1 MGGPEG
7 IGSVLRYMDRST
19 IHYLK
24 QRGWTNTQ
32 IAAFVGHHRDTIAR
46 ALKEPVDQ
54 QPIVRPR
61 TPRAAPFAAQIAGW
75 LDEGLSVRRMLELAR
90 ADAAHPF
97 LGSDGAFY
105 HYVRPLRAARR
116 ALPAQVVV
124 RFEGLPG
131 ELLQIDWGEQ
141 RRMRFSKPEL
151 AGQTRYFFA
160 ARLKYSR
167 WMWVRFTQDM
177 QSETLLRCLI
187 ACLLELGGVPWVVTS
202 DNPKTITLGRDA
214 AGQPILH
221 PAYQQLATE
230 FGFHP
235 SLCAPAAAQQKGA
248 VENLVKFVKTNLL
261 AGRTFHDDPD
271 LAQECAA
278 WLRRVNEQRPSDAT
292 AELPS
297 ARLAEERSHFTS
309 LPATAADY
317 GVFDSV
323 LVSRESLVTIATN
336 RYSVPVAYVGQALT
350 ARLHPERIVLYQDA
364 TLVAS
369 HPRCHGRRQRL
380 VLPEHFEP
388 VFAHKPR
395 ARTMVYRDWLIA
407 QGPAAAAYVQRL
419 CQRRYQDMDQ
429 QLAALYALARQLG
442 SEEFLALVARHLE
455 QEAIGV
461 EYLQAPPPAGRPPTP
476 SPLPDPAPTP
486 RAALHRLGPAQHE
499 VERDLAAYEAYVANG
514 PALAALAAIGAGR

>member
-1 MGGPEG
+1 
-7 IGSVLRYMDRST
+7 MDRST

-46 ALKEPVDQ
+46 VLKEPVDQ
-54 QPIVRPR
+54 RPVVRPR
-61 TPRAAPFAAQIAGW
+61 TPLAAPFAAQIECW
-75 LDEGLSVRRMLELAR
+75 LDAGLSVQRMIELAR
-90 ADAAHPF
+90 ADGERPF
-97 LGSDGAFY
+97 VGSDVAFY
-105 HYVRPLRAARR
+105 NYVRPLREARR

-141 RRMRFSKPEL
+141 RRMKFSKPEL

-167 WMWVRFTQDM
+167 WMWVRFTADM

-187 ACLLELGGVPWVVTS
+187 ACLVELGGVPWVVTS
-202 DNPKTITLGRDA
+202 DNPKTITVGRDA
-214 AGQPILH
+214 AQQPILH

-248 VENLVKFVKTNLL
+248 VENLVKFVKTNFL
-261 AGRTFHDDPD
+261 AGRAFYDEAD

-278 WLRRVNEQRPSDAT
+278 WLRRVNEARPSDAT
-292 AELPS
+292 EELPI
-297 ARLAEERSHFTS
+297 ARLAEERPHLKP
-309 LPATAADY
+309 LPVTAADY

-336 RYSVPVAYVGQALT
+336 RYSVPVADVGQALT
-350 ARLHPERIVLYQDA
+350 ARIHPERVALYRDA

-369 HPRCHGRRQRL
+369 HPRCHGRRQRI
-380 VLPEHFEP
+380 VDPEHYEP

-407 QGPAAAAYVQRL
+407 QGPDAATYVRRL

-429 QLAALYALARQLG
+429 QLADLYALARALG
-442 SEEFLALVARHLE
+442 SERFLTLVARALE

-461 EYLQAPPPAGRPPTP
+461 EYLQASPPTP
-476 SPLPDPAPTP
+476 AAAEQP
-486 RAALHRLGPAQHE
+486 RAVLHLLGPAQHE

-514 PALAALAAIGAGR
+514 AALAAIGAGR